1 MTKLDNRGVVN
12 TLLIPLIVIGTIL
25 LAAAIF
31 AIWAYSGRQDFK
43 NNVDKKIETAVEI
56 AKKQTA
62 SAKDNEFVEKEKN
75 PLKTYRGPEAYGSV
89 VVKYPKT
96 WSAYVVEGGNS
107 SNPVDGYFNPDF
119 VPGVQTSSVYALRI
133 QVVPSAYDRE
143 LDRYDAFVQKGTVKV
158 APFRFPKVKSIVGVR
173 LNGEIANGKQGSL
186 ILVPLRDK
194 TLKVFTETNSFV
206 ADFNKFILPNLKF
219 SP

>member
-1 MTKLDNRGVVN
+1 MTKLDNRGVIN
-12 TLLIPLIVIGTIL
+12 TLLIPLIVIAVAL
-25 LAAAIF
+25 LTAAIF

>member
-25 LAAAIF
+25 LADAIF

-158 APFRFPKVKSIVGVR
+158 VPFRFPKVKSIVGVR